1 MTEPI
6 IVVHG
11 GAWAIPDRL
20 VDLNICGVEDATG
33 KGWRVLGKGG
43 SALDAVVAAV
53 NCLEDNSVFD
63 AGIGS
68 VLTEEGTVEMDALI
82 MDGATLGAGAVAG
95 LRDIRHPIDLARI
108 VMDKTP
114 HVMMIGEGALRLAE
128 KHGVE
133 KLVQSKLVTD
143 EARRELT
150 EWLDKKRFGVSFG
163 HETVGA
169 VALDHKGNIAAATST
184 GGVTGKLVGRVGD
197 VPIVGS
203 GGYADNK
210 IGGASSTGH
219 GESIMKVNLA
229 RLVLTYLEAG
239 NPIQE
244 AAEKALEYMR
254 QRVEGN
260 GGVIALD
267 THGNIGHSYTTKR
280 MVWAS
285 ARNGKIESGI

>member
-1 MTEPI
+1 MTDPV

-11 GAWAIPDRL
+11 GAWPLPDRL
-20 VDLNICGVEDATG
+20 VEVNIRGVEEAAG
-33 KGWRVLGKGG
+33 KGWRVLEKGG

-53 NCLEDNSVFD
+53 KCLEDNPAFD
-63 AGIGS
+63 AGVGS

-95 LRDIRHPIDLARI
+95 LRDIRNPISLARV
-108 VMDKTP
+108 VMEKTP
-114 HVMMIGEGALRLAE
+114 HVMMIGEGARRLAE
-128 KHGVE
+128 KYGVE
-133 KLVQSKLVTD
+133 KLAQSKLVTD
-143 EARRELT
+143 EARQELA
-150 EWLDKKRFGVSFG
+150 EWLEKKRLATSLG

-169 VALDHKGNIAAATST
+169 VALDTKGNIAAATST

-203 GGYADNK
+203 GGYADNG
-210 IGGASSTGH
+210 IGGVSSTGD

-229 RLVLTYLEAG
+229 RLVLTFVEAG
-239 NPIQE
+239 SPIQE
-244 AAEKALEYMR
+244 AADRALAYMS
-254 QRVEGN
+254 QRVSGS
-260 GGVIALD
+260 GGVVALD

-285 ARNGKIESGI
+285 ARNGRIESGI

>member
-1 MTEPI
+1 MTDPV

-11 GAWAIPDRL
+11 GAWPLPDRL
-20 VDLNICGVEDATG
+20 VEVNIRGVEEAAG
-33 KGWRVLGKGG
+33 KGWRVLEKGG

-53 NCLEDNSVFD
+53 KCLEDNPAFD
-63 AGIGS
+63 AGVGS

-95 LRDIRHPIDLARI
+95 LRDIRNPISLARV
-108 VMDKTP
+108 VMEKTP
-114 HVMMIGEGALRLAE
+114 HVMMIGEGARRLAE
-128 KHGVE
+128 KYGVE
-133 KLVQSKLVTD
+133 KLAQSKLVTD
-143 EARRELT
+143 EARKELA
-150 EWLDKKRFGVSFG
+150 EWLEKKRLGASFG

-169 VALDHKGNIAAATST
+169 VALDHRGNIAAATST

-203 GGYADNK
+203 GGYADNG
-210 IGGASSTGH
+210 IGGVSSTGD

-229 RLVLTYLEAG
+229 RLVLTFVEAG
-239 NPIQE
+239 SPIQE
-244 AAEKALEYMR
+244 AADRALAYMS
-254 QRVEGN
+254 QRVSGS
-260 GGVIALD
+260 GGVVALD

-285 ARNGKIESGI
+285 ARNGRIESGI